1 MIPAPGILIVDD
13 QLDFVKGLGRVLRA
27 RLDGTPCFEVTSGGQ
42 ALEVLGDRPIGVM
55 LTDLRMPGLG
65 GIELT
70 EAALKACPHLSV
82 VVLTAYGT
90 VESAVKALK
99 RGAYDFITKPIE
111 GDALLRV
118 VNKAMERHQLVSEN
132 ARLRKLT
139 VKLDFE
145 DAMVG
150 ESLVMQRLKEQV
162 AAVAE
167 NDYTVLIRGE
177 SGTGKELVAHSIHR
191 LSARRQRPCLSVNC
205 PAIPEQLLESE
216 LFGHVRGAFTGAERN
231 HKGLFENAHGGTLL
245 LDEIGDLSHHLQ
257 AKLLRVLQ
265 EKEIRPVGSGTKR
278 LIDVRILALTNQDLE
293 EKIRSGSFREDLF
306 YRLNVLT
313 ITVPPLRDRR
323 EDIPLLTQHFIAQT
337 CREMDTGCCE
347 ILPEALAHLGRLPW
361 PGNVRELIN
370 FVRRLVVFCRRRTID
385 LPLVRFLESGPT
397 EAHVSQ
403 NPVPYK
409 EAKQRA
415 MDDFTRLYAHGV
427 LEISGGNISKAA
439 RLSGLERV
447 SLQKIVRR
455 LNIDPERFR
464 RR

>member
-1 MIPAPGILIVDD
+1 MIPTPGILIVDD
-13 QLDFVKGLGRVLRA
+13 QRDFVKGLGRVLRA
-27 RLDGTPCFEVTSGGQ
+27 RLDGTPCFEATSGQQ
-42 ALEVLGDRPIGVM
+42 ALEVLGVRAIGVM

-65 GIELT
+65 GIELM

-139 VKLDFE
+139 GKLDLE
-145 DAMVG
+145 NVMVG
-150 ESLVMQRLKEQV
+150 ESLVIQRLKEQV

-177 SGTGKELVAHSIHR
+177 SGTGKELVASSIHR
-191 LSARRQRPCLSVNC
+191 LSARRAHPCLSVNC

-231 HKGLFENAHGGTLL
+231 HKGLFENAHKGTLL

-265 EKEIRPVGSGTKR
+265 EKEIRPVGSNTKR
-278 LIDVRILALTNQDLE
+278 DIDVRIVALTNQDLE
-293 EKIRSGSFREDLF
+293 KKIKDGSFREDLF

-313 ITVPPLRDRR
+313 ITVPPLREHR
-323 EDIPLLTQHFIAQT
+323 EDIPLLVQHFIAQT
-337 CREMDTGCCE
+337 CREMDMPCCE
-347 ILPEALAHLGRLPW
+347 ILPEALAHLTRLAW
-361 PGNVRELIN
+361 PGNIRELIN
-370 FVRRLVVFCRRRTID
+370 FVRRLVVFCRSRTVD
-385 LPLVRFLESGPT
+385 LPLVHFLESGSSDTSP
-397 EAHVSQ
+397 AHG
-403 NPVPYK
+403 PVPYK
-409 EAKQRA
+409 EAKARA
-415 MDDFTRLYAHGV
+415 MDDFTRMYAHKA
-427 LEISGGNISKAA
+427 LEMTDGNISKAA

-447 SLQKIVRR
+447 SLQKIIRR
-455 LNIDPERFR
+455 LNIDPECFR
-464 RR
+464 RD